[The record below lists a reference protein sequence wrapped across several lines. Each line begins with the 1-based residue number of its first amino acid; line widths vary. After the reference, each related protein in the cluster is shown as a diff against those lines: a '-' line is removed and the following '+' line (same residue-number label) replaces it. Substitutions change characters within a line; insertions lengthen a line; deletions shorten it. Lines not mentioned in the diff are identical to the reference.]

1 MHPLYTSVGIEKI
14 ANFKYFYITMN
25 KNNSMNFEG
34 KSYVTPSVNVLDV
47 QAEGVLCGSFTGGR
61 IDDATEEDWGTL

>member
-1 MHPLYTSVGIEKI
+1 
-14 ANFKYFYITMN
+14 MN
-25 KNNSMNFEG
+25 KNNSMNWEG
-34 KSYVTPSVNVLDV
+34 LSYVTPSVYVLNV